1 MKKAASL
8 RENLYI
14 LLALFLLA
22 LIPRVLDLDVF
33 LTVDEPAYAEQARTF
48 LVAVSKADWAT
59 TNQIAS
65 PGATAMLTGA
75 IGLVARYLWLGVE
88 GVNLQDFAVS
98 APLHPIAPHLL
109 PALRLPFALITS
121 LSVLG
126 VYGLTRKL
134 FNGKVALLSA
144 ALLALDPFYLAHSR
158 LIALDAFMSIFMF
171 LALLAFLLFLQ
182 KGRSSLYLLISGLAG
197 GLAIAT
203 RSPAFVLIPVVA
215 VVSLISLAGNE
226 GHWRQRALSLV
237 VPLTVWVGLIGLV
250 FCLSWPAMWVDPIG
264 SFGGVV
270 KQVNE
275 SLVFKGS
282 TRSPYFNFF
291 MGVTGDVPGPLFY
304 PIVLL
309 FHATP
314 LTLLGA
320 TLALFLLFK
329 KGTDGQQRLSVL
341 YLLLYSLVYMF
352 LMAQG
357 TLQADRL
364 LSPLFPVIDLLTALA
379 LCHCGPTVL
388 SRLRLAWWPT
398 TLIVA
403 AFLQAGFSL
412 PHHPYYLSYYNP
424 LVGGGYQAPR
434 FLLVGWGEGLDQVA
448 EYLNA
453 QPGEIRVASGYSGQ
467 LKPFCKGQVWGL
479 NEHNLLNVLYKY
491 EASYVVLYISHAQR
505 NLPSPAV
512 IRYFRSLEPE
522 HVVRIHGVEYARI
535 YRMPEIFPDEIL
547 PIEHRQPVH
556 FGDEIQFLGYSLES
570 DKEDAV
576 GITLYWR
583 ALGAVSGDYT
593 AYLKLVNAVYHPWGE
608 AEGRPSW
615 GGTPTNQWQEG
626 EVFDSYHEIKP
637 WPGTPPGVYQIELG
651 LYEPYQQQSL
661 TPADDQNPLLGPV
674 EIPRGVPP
682 PVEALDIQHRVGA
695 NLDGKVQLLGYNIES
710 GFRPGDGIHLT
721 LFWRALQDMEKD
733 YTVFTHLVDG
743 EGNIWGQKDNPPV
756 DGFYPTTQWVEGEIV
771 RDQYDLTIPAD
782 APPGWYHLA
791 IGMYQAK
798 TGQRLKVLND
808 DGSIRDD
815 KIPLDEFV
823 VRGGE

>member
-1 MKKAASL
+1 MTKTVSSRK
-8 RENLYI
+8 NLGV

-33 LTVDEPAYAEQARTF
+33 LTVDEPTYAEQARIF
-48 LVAVSKADWAT
+48 LIAVSKADWAVT
-59 TNQIAS
+59 KQIAS
-65 PGATAMLTGA
+65 PGATAMLAGA
-75 IGLVARYLWLGVE
+75 IGLVVRYLALGAK
-88 GVNLQDFAVS
+88 GVSLQDFA
-98 APLHPIAPHLL
+98 ANLPLHPVDPSLL

-134 FNGKVALLSA
+134 FNGRVALLCA
-144 ALLALDPFYLAHSR
+144 VLLALDPFYLAHSR
-158 LIALDAFMSIFMF
+158 LIVLDAFMAIFMF

-182 KGRSSLYLLISGLAG
+182 KGHSRLYLLISALAG
-197 GLAIAT
+197 GLAMAT
-203 RSPAFVLIPVVA
+203 RSPAFILMPVVI
-215 VVSLISLAGNE
+215 VISLISLASK
-226 GHWRQRALSLV
+226 GHWRRQALSLMV
-237 VPLTVWVGLIGLV
+237 ALAVWAALVGLV
-250 FCLSWPAMWVDPIG
+250 FCLLWPAMWVDPIG
-264 SFGGVV
+264 SFIGVM

-282 TRSPYFNFF
+282 TRSPYFNYF

-304 PIVLL
+304 PVVLL

-320 TLALFLLFK
+320 TLASFLLFK
-329 KGTDGQQRLSVL
+329 KGTDGQQRLSIL
-341 YLLLYSLVYMF
+341 FLLLYSLVYMF
-352 LMAQG
+352 TMSLG

-364 LSPLFPVIDLLTALA
+364 LSPLFPVMDLLTALA
-379 LCHCGPTVL
+379 LCHFGPTVL

-453 QPGEIRVASGYSGQ
+453 QPAEIRVASGYSGQ

-479 NEHNLLNVLYKY
+479 NEHNLLTVLYKY

-505 NLPSPAV
+505 NMPSPAV
-512 IRYFRSLEPE
+512 VHYFRSLEPE

-535 YRMPEIFPDEIL
+535 YRMPEILPDEIL
-547 PIEHRQPVH
+547 PIEHRQPVN

-593 AYLKLVNAVYHPWGE
+593 AYLKLVNAIYHVWGE

-626 EVFDSYHEIKP
+626 EIFYSCHEIKP
-637 WPGTPPGVYQIELG
+637 WPGTPPDVYQIELS
-651 LYEPYQQQSL
+651 LYEPYQQRSL
-661 TPADDQNPLLGPV
+661 TPANDQNPLLGPV

-682 PVEALDIQHRVGA
+682 PVEALDIEHRVGA
-695 NLDGKVQLLGYNIES
+695 NLGGKVQLLGYSMES

-721 LFWRALQDMEKD
+721 LFWQCLEEMDKD

-756 DGFYPTTQWVEGEIV
+756 DGFYPTTLWMEGEIV

-782 APPGWYHLA
+782 APPSRYWLA
-791 IGMYQAK
+791 IGMYQVE